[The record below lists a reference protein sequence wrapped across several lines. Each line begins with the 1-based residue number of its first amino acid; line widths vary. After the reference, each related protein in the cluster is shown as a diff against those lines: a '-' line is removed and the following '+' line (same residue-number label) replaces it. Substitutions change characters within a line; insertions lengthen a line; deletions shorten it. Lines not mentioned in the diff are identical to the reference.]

1 MSSQVWTFAGVA
13 VVALLTFLG
22 TRYSSRSSEQ
32 VAKTTVEADAYTKAL
47 KIWTEGVERLEADVA
62 RLERSLSEARSDIR
76 ALTEDRAASESRE
89 AASESRG
96 RHLEERVRVL
106 EQTLIEQGIEV
117 PPWHPTATL

>member
-62 RLERSLSEARSDIR
+62 RLEKSLQDARSDIR
-76 ALTEDRAASESRE
+76 ALTEDRAASDTRE
-89 AASESRG
+89 
-96 RHLEERVRVL
+96 RHLEERVRLL
-106 EQTLIEQGIEV
+106 EQTLIEQDIEV
-117 PPWHPTATL
+117 PPWHPTTNL

>member
-13 VVALLTFLG
+13 VVAMLTFLG

-62 RLERSLSEARSDIR
+62 RLERSLTEARSDIR

-89 AASESRG
+89 

-106 EQTLIEQGIEV
+106 EQTLIEQDIEV
-117 PPWHPTATL
+117 PPWHTSSM

>member
-62 RLERSLSEARSDIR
+62 RLEKSLSEARTDIR
-76 ALTEDRAASESRE
+76 ALTEDRAASDQRE
-89 AASESRG
+89 
-96 RHLEERVRVL
+96 RHLEERVRLL
-106 EQTLIEQGIEV
+106 EQTLIEQDIEV
-117 PPWHPTATL
+117 PPWHTSSM